1 MQQALLGD
9 RITCPNTPICPHPKR
24 GPYTIIG
31 VIKSCKASSVL
42 VIGRPAATLGDLAF
56 CGGPSFLTTG
66 CPTVLIQNMPA
77 HRVGDRNHCTGHTIG
92 PGAPTV
98 LVG

>member
-31 VIKSCKASSVL
+31 VIKSCKVSTVL
-42 VIGRPAATLGDLAF
+42 VSGRPPATVGDLAF

-66 CPTVLIQNMPA
+66 CLTVLIQNMPA
-77 HRVGDRNHCTGHTIG
+77 HRVGDRNHCTGHTLG
-92 PGAPTV
+92 SGAPTV